1 MSQKQINELVE
12 KRDYAVLKEN
22 ATFLLKA
29 ILFWIA
35 FILSVVWIWV
45 LDTYYVAP
53 KLGTTRTDFGVM
65 YGMFIVAIL
74 VVCFEAI
81 HERSNARDYNVRNIC
96 LYYNH
101 KINYAE
107 ACRIA
112 YDQVY
117 HVSMVD
123 FDEVESEE
131 SSVALDNATDYI
143 DSDEMFHDECPYDFE
158 LTDEELRIEVLK

>member
-12 KRDYAVLKEN
+12 KRDCAVLKEN
-22 ATFLLKA
+22 ATFILKA
-29 ILFWIA
+29 ILFWMA
-35 FILSVVWIWV
+35 FILSIVWIWF
-45 LDTYYVAP
+45 LDTYYVVP
-53 KLGTTRTDFGVM
+53 RLGTSRTDFGFM
-65 YGMFIVAIL
+65 YGMFVVAIL

-81 HERSNARDYNVRNIC
+81 LERRNARDYNVRNIC

-107 ACRIA
+107 ACRVA

-123 FDEVESEE
+123 FDEVESVE
-131 SSVALDNATDYI
+131 SNKAIDNAVDYI
-143 DSDEMFHDECPYDFE
+143 DSDENFYDECPYDFE
-158 LTDEELRIEVLK
+158 LSDKELGIEVLK